1 MGFSEFIE
9 LGDIYT
15 FVYIYYAFI
24 NFHLKILELKGSL
37 MMAYSINTRTIP
49 STFFSLELVSED
61 DVRRSGAGAG
71 NSNTKST
78 FIHLLKPRI

>member
-37 MMAYSINTRTIP
+37 MMAYSINTK
-49 STFFSLELVSED
+49 ED
-61 DVRRSGAGAG
+61 SVYLFQPGVG
-71 NSNTKST
+71 
-78 FIHLLKPRI
+78 I